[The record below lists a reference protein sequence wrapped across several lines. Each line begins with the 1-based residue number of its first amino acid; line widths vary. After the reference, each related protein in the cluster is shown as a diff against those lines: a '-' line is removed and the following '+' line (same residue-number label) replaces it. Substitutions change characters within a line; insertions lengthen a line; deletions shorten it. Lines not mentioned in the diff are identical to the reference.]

1 MVIDRAKH
9 KVRTEWSPEQMHPS
23 NLSPISI
30 NRKDGDTKNV
40 CLKFSV
46 IKQDNFRLVIIVLV
60 LGLVITL
67 CCIRQH
73 VYLKLKLKTGLRGTV
88 LL

>member
-1 MVIDRAKH
+1 
-9 KVRTEWSPEQMHPS
+9 MHPS

-73 VYLKLKLKTGLRGTV
+73 VYLKLKLETGKRNCFIIKKKNV
-88 LL
+88 DVD